1 MSKGIPAVA
10 GWRWVESWDDGQ
22 LVPDLWVQ
30 VPVPGRSESIWLPVE
45 VEFSAKGEKRIDRK
59 KLRSYRLAPADIG
72 KTFPLLVIAGEALA
86 AERFDRLAGDLPMLT
101 TTLKEFLTGVWEGPD
116 SVWRRN
122 GRTAALSDFARGNW
136 AHLRQ
141 PTGQTVDYSKPSPEL
156 WARYRREESIWLDP
170 QGEGLYGVPLIDPY
184 INAFADPSLS
194 EAKAEPS
201 LKEATTAPAPA
212 PATPPPAPDRRAEA
226 AKDRF
231 RRQRELLSEIH
242 LLVPVADNIAAR
254 RLQTEDL
261 SDLERRCI
269 GRVRATIAYGASL
282 HNRDEEGGVEEL
294 LQHCITLRQEHLRAV
309 KSTGPLWTFRVP
321 RHETH
326 PAEQFKLLLKNFT
339 RRQGKDDACK
349 TFDRWHR
356 AVEAATRGA

>member
-1 MSKGIPAVA
+1 M
-10 GWRWVESWDDGQ
+10 
-22 LVPDLWVQ
+22 
-30 VPVPGRSESIWLPVE
+30 
-45 VEFSAKGEKRIDRK
+45 
-59 KLRSYRLAPADIG
+59 
-72 KTFPLLVIAGEALA
+72 
-86 AERFDRLAGDLPMLT
+86 
-101 TTLKEFLTGVWEGPD
+101 
-116 SVWRRN
+116 
-122 GRTAALSDFARGNW
+122 
-136 AHLRQ
+136 
-141 PTGQTVDYSKPSPEL
+141 
-156 WARYRREESIWLDP
+156 DP
-170 QGEGLYGVPLIDPY
+170 QGDGLYGVPLIDPY

-226 AKDRF
+226 AKDRA
-231 RRQRELLSEIH
+231 RRQGDLLSEIH
-242 LLVPVADNIAAR
+242 LLVPVADNTAAR

-261 SDLERRCI
+261 SGLERRCI

-282 HNRDEEGGVEEL
+282 HNRDEEGDVEEL
-294 LQHCITLRQEHLRAV
+294 LQHCITLRQEHLQAV

-339 RRQGKDDACK
+339 RHQGKDDACK
-349 TFDRWHR
+349 IFDRWYR